1 MGRECNL
8 DLCLLPAGNEANI
21 QSPDSVESRS
31 EEPMENS
38 QKLTIFYNGRVSVCN
53 VTEFQAGAILRLA
66 KQQVNEKMKKNHQ
79 VESPSQCQPQSPC
92 EPQAPAATVK
102 RSLQRFLQKRMSRI
116 HSTSPYSS

>member
-1 MGRECNL
+1 MNWVHLKERKFSGLAEY
-8 DLCLLPAGNEANI
+8 
-21 QSPDSVESRS
+21 QSTV
-31 EEPMENS
+31 
-38 QKLTIFYNGRVSVCN
+38 VV
-53 VTEFQAGAILRLA
+53 QAGAILRLA